1 MVDNARYESYDNQ
14 RFKLGGIKMF
24 WNWFI
29 ASMFLVGLVTTL
41 SGFVL
46 LLNYLSTI
54 SFAII

>member
-1 MVDNARYESYDNQ
+1 MLLQSEV
-14 RFKLGGIKMF
+14 IKMF
-24 WNWFI
+24 WNLFI

-41 SGFVL
+41 SGLVL